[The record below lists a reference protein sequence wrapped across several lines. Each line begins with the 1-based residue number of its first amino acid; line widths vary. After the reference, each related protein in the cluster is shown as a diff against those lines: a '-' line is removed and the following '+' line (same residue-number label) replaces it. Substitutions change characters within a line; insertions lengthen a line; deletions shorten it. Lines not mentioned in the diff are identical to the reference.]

1 MNRPIDYQIIEQ
13 NGKPAFAVMPYD
25 DFIALLNEQGEDT
38 YLPDDIVRMNIP
50 DDIVRMNILEGM
62 SLPRAW
68 REYKGL
74 TQAQVATKLGIS
86 QPAMAQ
92 MERPDANLRIKT
104 LNKLADVL
112 EITVEQLTS

>member
-25 DFIALLNEQGEDT
+25 DFIALLNEQGEDI
-38 YLPDDIVRMNIP
+38 YLP

-62 SLPRAW
+62 PLPRAW

-112 EITVEQLTS
+112 GITVEQLSM

>member
-25 DFIALLNEQGEDT
+25 DFIALLNGQGEDT
-38 YLPDDIVRMNIP
+38 YLP

-92 MERPDANLRIKT
+92 MERSDANLRIKT

-112 EITVEQLTS
+112 GITVEQLSP

>member
-1 MNRPIDYQIIEQ
+1 MSRPIDYQIIEQ
-13 NGKPAFAVMPYD
+13 NGKPAFAVMPYE
-25 DFIALLNEQGEDT
+25 DFIALLNEQGEET
-38 YLPDDIVRMNIP
+38 YLP

-112 EITVEQLTS
+112 GITVEQLSI

>member
-1 MNRPIDYQIIEQ
+1 MSRPIDYQIIKQ
-13 NGKPAFAVMPYD
+13 DGKPAFAVMPYD

-38 YLPDDIVRMNIP
+38 YLPDDIVRMNI
-50 DDIVRMNILEGM
+50 LEGM

-74 TQAQVATKLGIS
+74 TQVQVAERLGIS

-112 EITVEQLTS
+112 GITVEQLSM